1 MRDPSKPRMPK
12 SGAIEPREPNGSRFD
27 MLMNANLDAL
37 QPTEQK
43 VMRHIDRNRLAT
55 LSTSA
60 AELAHQVGASD
71 ATVVRA
77 VKALGFKGLSDL
89 RAALADSLAEGVDP
103 ASNLRRTAAAIG
115 EDVERAVAD
124 VFDTHAESLRQAGD
138 TATRSAI
145 VRAVCLLDPA
155 KRILVFGIG
164 LSAGLAH
171 YISTLL
177 NRHGRRSAVIDA
189 TGSAMADQ
197 LLDLGPGDALLVLAY
212 GRIYR
217 EVDLVFDEAKRLR
230 LPLILV
236 SDSLDRTLSDR
247 ADVIVPAR
255 RGRHGHIAL
264 HGVTLIVLEA
274 IVLGLTFV
282 DPDRALNAVSRIGML
297 REMLKRD

>member
-1 MRDPSKPRMPK
+1 M
-12 SGAIEPREPNGSRFD
+12 
-27 MLMNANLDAL
+27 
-37 QPTEQK
+37 
-43 VMRHIDRNRLAT
+43 
-55 LSTSA
+55 
-60 AELAHQVGASD
+60 
-71 ATVVRA
+71 
-77 VKALGFKGLSDL
+77 
-89 RAALADSLAEGVDP
+89 DP

-164 LSAGLAH
+164 PSAGLAH